1 MKTCS
6 YCKDTAFE
14 DMEVCY
20 GCLHPFE
27 KRLELLPM
35 LEDEQG
41 DTVCLNVELVG
52 VFAYKIHLLKTEGA
66 LLTVGR
72 SAKNAIVI
80 PQEDVADH
88 HLDIFFSRDSLWAEC
103 RGQHRAQIDG
113 LALIGSHILEKG
125 CRLTVGAAV
134 ITVV

>member
-6 YCKDTAFE
+6 YCQDTAFE

-27 KRLELLPM
+27 KRLELLP
-35 LEDEQG
+35 LLCDEQG
-41 DTVCLNVELVG
+41 DTVCLNVELAG

-66 LLTVGR
+66 LLTVGKSSR
-72 SAKNAIVI
+72 NAIVI
-80 PQEDVADH
+80 PREEIADH
-88 HLDIFFSRDSLWAEC
+88 HLDIFFSQESLWAEC
-103 RGQHRAQIDG
+103 KGRHKAFLDG
-113 LALIGSHILEKG
+113 MTLTGSHALKKG
-125 CRLTVGAAV
+125 CKLTVGAAV